1 MSSWGPL
8 GPMRAR
14 SSPPPPTP
22 PCGSLAPQEAAAAAG
37 AAACESAEVSRR
49 LPSSGRGIRHQSS
62 VPGPTDPP
70 RAPLEPCPGL
80 SPFPAYGAQPREA
93 IPGAEIMSCSL
104 LTSSKEPGESGLRGT
119 VP

>member
-1 MSSWGPL
+1 MVGSWGPL
-8 GPMRAR
+8 GPMRGR

-70 RAPLEPCPGL
+70 PCPAGAL
-80 SPFPAYGAQPREA
+80 PWPQPFPSLGSAAQRGDPQPRSRDDELW
-93 IPGAEIMSCSL
+93 PPDQLQGA
-104 LTSSKEPGESGLRGT
+104 G
-119 VP
+119 